1 MNFRKN
7 QIYLWYIIS
16 IIKILTY
23 ETLDFQFPISNFQF
37 PISNFQFPILVFLF
51 FNFANVNLYSQSAI
65 ITGPNEL
72 EVGIPANFTVTFTP
86 STDTSLQQVA
96 THFQWSIPNLGTG
109 GQGQSNIKG
118 YIKSLSEN
126 PPFKLNPTSTNTCT
140 IPIQLGDL
148 FNEETSDII
157 EVTVFYTTK
166 GSELEY
172 TTIATRSVIYRRV
185 FDPNIS
191 PTAIQKCCIQP
202 FLCVATGA
210 KDANVFN
217 WTVSNSVIQSGQG
230 TNQIVIAPNA
240 TGNIS
245 VTCIASRSYAIA
257 AYTRTTE
264 QVINRVEPE
273 VIIVGDDFICKGEEK
288 TFCIKDFANLCGVT
302 GIAWKIPNNLSII
315 RGDSTECITVIPSQ
329 LVPDSTTGQISVEYS
344 FEGGCKVS
352 DQHNYTIYSSG
363 VPPVPS
369 GTIYATISPEASDCH
384 GPYIVSF
391 QANNPYTNGIT
402 TITPRIVSFEDDPI
416 HGQRPKRIKVCYVN
430 LCSDTMSC
438 TTFLLYPPAPCPPS
452 QYLVVGNQKSII
464 ASSLQGT
471 SMKLEEDAITNTLA
485 NISSITSRNENITI
499 YPNPF
504 ADNLQINLPLNFT
517 GMIKIRDMNGNSV
530 YDRKIM
536 DCNQVT
542 LDVSKIFSKGI
553 YILTITSDQIY
564 YITTIIKH

>member
-1 MNFRKN
+1 MKR
-7 QIYLWYIIS
+7 L
-16 IIKILTY
+16 
-23 ETLDFQFPISNFQF
+23 ISNFQF
-37 PISNFQFPILVFLF
+37 PISNFQFPILIFLFLF
-51 FNFANVNLYSQSAI
+51 FNFASVNLYSQSAI
-65 ITGPNEL
+65 ISGPNEL

-86 STDTSLQQVA
+86 STNTKLQQVA

-148 FNEETSDII
+148 FNEATSDII
-157 EVTVFYTTK
+157 EVTVFYNYKNSNGEIENTTCF
-166 GSELEY
+166 
-172 TTIATRSVIYRRV
+172 ATKYISYRRV

-191 PTAIQKCCIQP
+191 PTAFQKCCTQP

-210 KDANVFN
+210 QDANVFN

-245 VTCIASRSYAIA
+245 VTCVASRSNAIA
-257 AYTRTTE
+257 AYTRTTA
-264 QVINRVEPE
+264 QIINRVEPE
-273 VIIVGDDFICKGEEK
+273 VIILGDDFICKGEEK
-288 TFCIKDFANLCGVT
+288 TFCIKDFVNLCGVT

-315 RGDSTECITVIPSQ
+315 RGDSTECITVIPNQ
-329 LVPDSTTGQISVEYS
+329 FVPDSATGQISVEYS

-485 NISSITSRNENITI
+485 NISSITSRNENFTI

-504 ADNLQINLPLNFT
+504 TDYLQINLPPNFT
-517 GMIKIRDMNGNSV
+517 GMIKIRDLNGNSV

-542 LDVSKIFSKGI
+542 LDVSKIFNKGI
-553 YILTITSDQIY
+553 YILTITSDQTY
-564 YITTIIKH
+564 YTTPIIKN